1 MSMPIKTSSAK
12 AKGRKLQQWTAKQI
26 LSKFKELELDDCKS
40 NPMGAHGEDVL
51 LSPAARR
58 LLGITLECKARKS
71 IAVYSYV
78 DQATANAPKGMEPVV
93 IVKADR
99 KQPLAVVDA
108 AYFFHLLKQGARNGS
123 D

>member
-1 MSMPIKTSSAK
+1 MPIKTSSAK
-12 AKGRKLQQWTAKQI
+12 AKGRKLQQWTAKKI

-58 LLGITLECKARKS
+58 LLGITIECKARKS

-78 DQATANAPKGMEPVV
+78 DQAIANAPKGMEPVV

-99 KQPLAVVDA
+99 KQPLVVVDA
-108 AYFFHLLKQGARNGS
+108 TYFFNLLKQGTRNGS